1 MQPSARALQPRVQ
14 RLILTRII
22 KSSLILLALSTTLEV
37 LSIRRA
43 LSLEASKPPPPF
55 GNQKVFIAS
64 LHWTDERVLREYW
77 VPALRQLAQDIG
89 RESVFVSVFES
100 GSLDDTKGALRDLD
114 DQLTELGIDHRVVLD
129 ETTHLDEVTRTRDA
143 SNTGWVQM
151 PATKS
156 YRQDWTDWFELQK
169 DSWVPRRIPYLARLR
184 NQVMEPLASQQ
195 SKGIT
200 YDKVLWLN
208 DVVFTTADVQTLLA
222 TRDGDYAAA
231 CALDFK
237 QATRFY
243 DSFATRDAQ
252 GHAPLTDTWPFFR
265 SAVSRDALMRGQPVP
280 VASCWNGM
288 VAFDAEPIYHST
300 SSSGDSLAF
309 RGIPDSLAGK
319 HVEAS
324 ECCLVHADNPLSA
337 EKRVWVNPNVRVGYD
352 GTAYEAVNHGGV
364 WPSVYAIAVGMWRNR
379 LLRWLRLARA
389 PVDWV
394 VEARLREWKRVDS
407 ANVEPGAFCLIDEM
421 QVLLW
426 NGWGH
431 A

>member
-1 MQPSARALQPRVQ
+1 MIIRPRVQ
-14 RLILTRII
+14 RLILNRII
-22 KSSLILLALSTTLEV
+22 KSSLVLFALWTTLEV

-43 LSLEASKPPPPF
+43 LTFEASKPPPPF
-55 GNQKVFIAS
+55 GNQKIFIAS

-77 VPALRQLAQDIG
+77 VPAVRQLAQDIG
-89 RESVFVSVFES
+89 RGNVFVSVLES

-129 ETTHLDEVTRTRDA
+129 ETTHLDEVTQARDA
-143 SNTGWVQM
+143 NNKGWVQM

-156 YRQDWTDWFELQK
+156 YRQNWTDWFELQK
-169 DSWVPRRIPYLARLR
+169 DSWVPRRISYLARLR
-184 NQVMEPLASQQ
+184 NQVMEPLYHQQ
-195 SKGIT
+195 TKGLT
-200 YDKVLWLN
+200 YDKILWLN

-222 TRDGDYAAA
+222 TREGDYAAA

-237 QATRFY
+237 QAPHFY

-265 SAVSRDALMRGQPVP
+265 SARSRNALLRGQPIP

-288 VAFDAEPIYHST
+288 VAFDAQPFYHTRSC
-300 SSSGDSLAF
+300 SSGLAF
-309 RGIPDSLAGK
+309 RGIPDTLARK

-337 EKRVWVNPNVRVGYD
+337 TKGVWVNPNVRVGYN
-352 GTAYEAVNHGGV
+352 GTAYEAVHHAGT
-364 WPSVYAIAVGMWRNR
+364 WPSAYAIATGVWRNR
-379 LLRWLRLARA
+379 LVRWLRLAGAR
-389 PVDWV
+389 VDRV
-394 VEARLREWKRVDS
+394 VGEKLREWERGEPAD
-407 ANVEPGAFCLIDEM
+407 AEPGAFCLIDEM